1 MRCKFCG
8 REMIKVVTPFRRPVK
23 GEMLEVKDIEVY
35 RCPGCGA
42 TFFPNE
48 TIKHVGRKTGERL
61 LKVAKERGR
70 IRDEKE
76 HLRKMREKAM
86 KDIED
91 AIRNGEIKKRE
102 DAPFKI
108 FT

>member
-8 REMIKVVTPFRRPVK
+8 REMRRVVTPFRRPVK
-23 GEMLEVKDIEVY
+23 GEMITVKDIEVY
-35 RCPGCGA
+35 RCPECGA
-42 TFFPNE
+42 VFVPKE
-48 TIKHVGRKTGERL
+48 TVKHIGRKTGEKL

-76 HLRKMREKAM
+76 HLREMREKTA

-91 AIRNGEIKKRE
+91 AIRRGEIKKRE
-102 DAPFKI
+102 DAPMKV